1 MAHTP
6 GPWEVAIPGEVDEH
20 YAVLDGF
27 GHTASVYGH
36 PEETSAALAN
46 ARLIAAAPDLL
57 AALRA
62 VNAELI
68 ELYERAYPDDETD
81 NDTTAAIDMAIA
93 AIAKAEGK

>member
-1 MAHTP
+1 MDTR
-6 GPWEVAIPGEVDEH
+6 EVS
-20 YAVLDGF
+20 DGF
-27 GHTASVYGH
+27 GATATVYGD
-36 PEETSAALAN
+36 PETATAN

-57 AALRA
+57 AALRS

-93 AIAKAEGK
+93 AIAKAEGE